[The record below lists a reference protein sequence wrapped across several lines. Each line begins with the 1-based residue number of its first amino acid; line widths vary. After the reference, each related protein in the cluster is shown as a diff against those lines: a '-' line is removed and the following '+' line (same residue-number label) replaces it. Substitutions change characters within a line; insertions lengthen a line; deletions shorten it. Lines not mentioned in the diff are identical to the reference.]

1 MLHLLQ
7 GQQEMKDLAFVTGA
21 PIAHNGIDV
30 VGHAK
35 KMTQHQSFTI

>member
-7 GQQEMKDLAFVTGA
+7 GQHEMKDSAFVTGA
-21 PIAHNGIDV
+21 PIAHNGADV

-35 KMTQHQSFTI
+35 KMTQHQIFNI